1 MNSHGG
7 RKYHRRDAEVA
18 EKIVQSIPMWNPGQ
32 YLKFDTERTQP
43 CRDLVSRIMLQD
55 VQRAIDLG
63 CGPGNSTQVLR
74 ERWPHADITGLDNSN
89 EMLASAREAQ
99 PQGRWIHGDI
109 AQWVDQPGEAFDL
122 VFSNAAVHWVS
133 DHAAVFP
140 KLLARTR
147 AALAVQMPGN
157 LNGPVHRILRETAS
171 TPQWRSLLG
180 DVKNWQAHEPEF
192 YYDVLS
198 PLASRVDIW
207 ATEYIHIMKS
217 PEAIIEWYK
226 GTGLRPYL
234 DGLKSAADREKFLG
248 EVLEKVRGAYPV
260 RKNGQVLFPFRRVFV
275 IAYVG

>member
-18 EKIVQSIPMWNPGQ
+18 EKIVQSSPMWNPGQ

-43 CRDLVSRIMLQD
+43 CRDLVSRIMLRD
-55 VQRAIDLG
+55 VRRAIDLG

-74 ERWPHADITGLDNSN
+74 DRWPNADITGLDNSN

-99 PQGRWIHGDI
+99 PQGRWIYGDI
-109 AQWVDQPGEAFDL
+109 GQWADEVGEAFDL
-122 VFSNAAVHWVS
+122 VFSNAAVHWVPA
-133 DHAAVFP
+133 HAAVFP
-140 KLLARTR
+140 KLLTRTR

-157 LNGPVHRILRETAS
+157 LNGLVHRILREIAS
-171 TPQWRSLLG
+171 APQWRSLLG

-198 PLASRVDIW
+198 PLASRVDVW
-207 ATEYIHIMKS
+207 TTEYIHIMKS

-234 DGLKSAADREKFLG
+234 DALKSAADREKFLG
-248 EVLEKVRGAYPV
+248 EVLERVQGAYAV

-275 IAYVG
+275 IAYAG